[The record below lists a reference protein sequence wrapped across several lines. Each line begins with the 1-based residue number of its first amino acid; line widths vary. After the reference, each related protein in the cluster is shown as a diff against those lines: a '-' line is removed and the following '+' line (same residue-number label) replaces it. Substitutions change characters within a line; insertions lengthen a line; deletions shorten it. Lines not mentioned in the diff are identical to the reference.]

1 MPHNRY
7 DLTRYDVGKVSVK
20 SKERVA
26 FYSSE
31 FAANAGIAAETLRAA
46 YISCNV
52 SAAIELAPCWFRVHA
67 ASGSMFSEADVRAN
81 RIRLNRTD
89 SVLDSAVNLNKVQT
103 NLFDCDCGF
112 DSYGH
117 LSAIRAG
124 RISILNS
131 LETSCVFA
139 YNRNRT
145 RRYSAAFAGVLEVVS
160 TISKE
165 FVVNIAIPAGSTLV
179 IDYAN
184 YTVYLDGVNVYRFQQ
199 GDWLR
204 ISRDTISLA
213 IDSGTGG
220 SIQGTASYVE
230 RYL

>member
-1 MPHNRY
+1 MPRNRY
-7 DLTRYDVGKVSVK
+7 DLTRYDVGKASVSF
-20 SKERVA
+20 KERVA

-31 FAANAGIAAETLRAA
+31 FAANAGISTETLRDA

-52 SAAIELAPCWFRVHA
+52 SSAIELAPCWFRTHA
-67 ASGSMFSEADVRAN
+67 ASGSMSSKADVRAN
-81 RIRLNRTD
+81 KIRLNKTN
-89 SVLDSAVNLNKVQT
+89 SALGSEVSLNKIQT
-103 NLFDCDCGF
+103 NLFNCNCNF
-112 DSYGH
+112 DSYGY

-124 RISILNS
+124 RIIISNS
-131 LETSCVFA
+131 LEASCVLA
-139 YNRNRT
+139 YNRNKT
-145 RRYSAAFAGVLEVVS
+145 RRYSAILAGVLEVIS

-165 FVVNIAIPAGSTLV
+165 FVVNIAIPAGSILV

-184 YTVYLDGVNVYRFQQ
+184 YTVYLDGVNIYRFQQ
-199 GDWLR
+199 GDWLS

>member
-31 FAANAGIAAETLRAA
+31 LAANAGIAAETLRAA

-81 RIRLNRTD
+81 KIRLNRTD
-89 SVLDSAVNLNKVQT
+89 SVLDAAVNLNKVQI

-112 DSYGH
+112 GSYGH

-131 LETSCVFA
+131 LEASCVFA

-160 TISKE
+160 TISNE

-220 SIQGTASYVE
+220 SIRGTASYVE